1 MSTSMEKEK
10 AIYVFSDFG
19 SFHNELIGTIY
30 VTQTRGKEFYSF
42 EYEQGWL
49 ENHPMMLDPDLQ
61 LYKGRQYINDDKNIF
76 GVFADSCPDR
86 WGRRLMNRR
95 EELRAKKTGEKPQK
109 LLESDYLLGVYD
121 EARMGGLR
129 FKTEPDGEFLSN
141 DKEYATPPWTSL
153 RELEQASIAFEND
166 DTGLEEK
173 WLKQLLAPGSSLGGA
188 RPKAS
193 VMAPDGSL
201 WIAKFPS
208 KHDDFNS
215 GAWEMVVHDLA
226 LMCGLNAPEA
236 KADKFSKLG
245 TTFLVKRF
253 DRIGDQRIHFS
264 SAMTMLGKKDG
275 ADAADGSSY
284 LEIASFLKANGAK
297 PKRDLLELWQRI
309 VFSMAVSNTDDHF
322 RNHGFLLSDK
332 GWELSPLYDV
342 NPDIYGEYLSLNV
355 DSDNSS
361 IDFDLA
367 IDVAPFY
374 GIKEKQA
381 VELVNN
387 IKNIVGNNWQKLAKK
402 YGISHGEIDRMRPA
416 FRECENY

>member
-1 MSTSMEKEK
+1 MEKEK
-10 AIYVFSDFG
+10 KIYVFADFLP
-19 SFHNELIGTIY
+19 FHNELIGTIY
-30 VTQTRGKEFYSF
+30 VSQTRGKEFYSF
-42 EYEQGWL
+42 EYEQSWIKNG
-49 ENHPMMLDPDLQ
+49 NMMLDPDLQ

-86 WGRRLMNRR
+86 WGKRLMKRR
-95 EELRAKKTGEKPQK
+95 EELRAKKAEEKPKK

-129 FKTEPDGEFLSN
+129 FKTDMDGDFLSN
-141 DKEYATPPWTSL
+141 DKEYATPPWTLL

-166 DTGLEEK
+166 NIGLDEK

-226 LMCGLNAPEA
+226 VLCGLNVPEA
-236 KADKFSKLG
+236 KTEKFSKLG

-253 DRIGDQRIHFS
+253 DRIGEQRIHFS

-275 ADAADGSSY
+275 ANATDGSSY
-284 LEIASFLKANGAK
+284 LEIVSFLKANGAK
-297 PKRDLLELWQRI
+297 PKRDLQELWKRI

-322 RNHGFLLSDK
+322 RNHGFVLSDM

-355 DSDNSS
+355 DADNSS
-361 IDFDLA
+361 IDFDLT
-367 IDVAPFY
+367 IDAASYY
-374 GIKEKQA
+374 GIGEKQA
-381 VELVNN
+381 TEEVEK
-387 IKNIVGNNWQKLAKK
+387 IKTIVRENWKSLAKK
-402 YGISHGEIDRMRPA
+402 YGISHSEIERMSPA
-416 FRECENY
+416 FEICEE

>member
-1 MSTSMEKEK
+1 MQKEK
-10 AIYVFSDFG
+10 KIYVFADFLP
-19 SFHNELIGTIY
+19 FQNELIGTIY
-30 VTQTRGKEFYSF
+30 VSQTRGKEFYSF
-42 EYEQGWL
+42 EYEQSWL
-49 ENHPMMLDPDLQ
+49 EKGNMMLDPDLQ

-86 WGRRLMNRR
+86 WGKRLMKRR
-95 EELRAKKTGEKPQK
+95 EELRAKKVGEKPQK

-129 FKTEPDGEFLSN
+129 FKTEQNGEFLSN

-153 RELEQASIAFEND
+153 RELEQASFAFEND

-173 WLKQLLAPGSSLGGA
+173 WLKQLIAPGSSLGGA

-215 GAWEMVVHDLA
+215 GAWEMVAHDLA
-226 LMCGLNAPEA
+226 VKCGLNVPEA
-236 KADKFSKLG
+236 KVEKFSKLG

-253 DRIGDQRIHFS
+253 DRVGAQRIHFS

-275 ADAADGSSY
+275 ANATDGSSY
-284 LEIASFLKANGAK
+284 LEIVSFLKADGAK
-297 PKRDLLELWQRI
+297 PKRDLEELWKRI

-322 RNHGFLLSDK
+322 RNHGFILSDE

-355 DSDNSS
+355 DADNSS
-361 IDFDLA
+361 IDFELA
-367 IDVAPFY
+367 VQAAPYY
-374 GIKEKQA
+374 GIGKKYA
-381 VELVNN
+381 VQEVDK
-387 IKNIVGNNWQKLAKK
+387 IKNTVRENWKELAKK
-402 YGISHGEIDRMRPA
+402 YGISRGEIERMSPA
-416 FRECENY
+416 FRECDR

>member
-1 MSTSMEKEK
+1 MQKEK
-10 AIYVFSDFG
+10 KIYVFADFLP
-19 SFHNELIGTIY
+19 FQNELIGTIY
-30 VTQTRGKEFYSF
+30 VSQTRGKEFYSF
-42 EYEQGWL
+42 EYEQSWL
-49 ENHPMMLDPDLQ
+49 EKGNMMLDPDLQ

-86 WGRRLMNRR
+86 WGKRLMKRR
-95 EELRAKKTGEKPQK
+95 EELRAKKAGEKPQK

-129 FKTEPDGEFLSN
+129 FKTEQNGEFLSN

-153 RELEQASIAFEND
+153 RELEQASFAFEND
-166 DTGLEEK
+166 DTDLEGK
-173 WLKQLLAPGSSLGGA
+173 WLKQLIAPGSSLGGA

-226 LMCGLNAPEA
+226 EKCGLNVPEA
-236 KADKFSKLG
+236 KIEKFSKLG

-253 DRIGDQRIHFS
+253 DRVGAQRIHFS
-264 SAMTMLGKKDG
+264 SAMTVLGKKDG
-275 ADAADGSSY
+275 ANATDGSSY
-284 LEIASFLKANGAK
+284 LEIVSFLKADGAK
-297 PKRDLLELWQRI
+297 PKRDLEELWKRI

-322 RNHGFLLSDK
+322 RNHGFILSHD

-342 NPDIYGEYLSLNV
+342 NPDIYGE
-355 DSDNSS
+355 
-361 IDFDLA
+361 
-367 IDVAPFY
+367 
-374 GIKEKQA
+374 
-381 VELVNN
+381 
-387 IKNIVGNNWQKLAKK
+387 
-402 YGISHGEIDRMRPA
+402 
-416 FRECENY
+416 

>member
-1 MSTSMEKEK
+1 M
-10 AIYVFSDFG
+10 IIIG
-19 SFHNELIGTIY
+19 SKIRI
-30 VTQTRGKEFYSF
+30 
-42 EYEQGWL
+42 
-49 ENHPMMLDPDLQ
+49 DPDLQ
-61 LYKGRQYINDDKNIF
+61 LYSGRQFITDEKIIF

-95 EELRAKKTGEKPQK
+95 EELRARERQEKPKK

-121 EARMGGLR
+121 ESRMGALR
-129 FKTEPDGEFLSN
+129 FKTDLDGDFLSN
-141 DKEYATPPWTSL
+141 DEEFATPPWTSL
-153 RELEQASIAFEND
+153 RELEQASLAFEADSNPL
-166 DTGLEEK
+166 DTK

-193 VMAPDGSL
+193 VLAPDGSL

-226 LMCGLNAPEA
+226 MLCKLNVPEA
-236 KADKFSKLG
+236 KAENFSKLG

-253 DRIGDQRIHFS
+253 DRIDDQRIHFS
-264 SAMTMLGKKDG
+264 SAMTMLGKTDG
-275 ADAADGSSY
+275 ASAADGSSY
-284 LEIASFLKANGAK
+284 LEIASFLKANGGT
-297 PKRDLLELWQRI
+297 PKKDLIELWKRI

-322 RNHGFLLSDK
+322 RNHGFLLTNS

-355 DSDNSS
+355 NKNESS

-367 IDVAPFY
+367 LRSARYY
-374 GIKEKQA
+374 G
-381 VELVNN
+381 VNESEASAFIST
-387 IKNIVGNNWQKLAKK
+387 IKNTVKNNWESLAKK
-402 YGISHGEIDRMRPA
+402 YRISRNEIIRMAPA
-416 FRECENY
+416 FQICNN

>member
-1 MSTSMEKEK
+1 MESEK
-10 AIYVFSDFG
+10 KIYVFADFLH
-19 SFHNELIGTIY
+19 FQNELIGTIY
-30 VTQTRGKEFYSF
+30 VSQTRGKEFYSF
-42 EYEQGWL
+42 EYEQSWIEKGYII
-49 ENHPMMLDPDLQ
+49 LDPDLQ

-86 WGRRLMNRR
+86 WGRRLMKRR
-95 EELRAKKTGEKPQK
+95 EELRAKKAEEKPRK

-129 FKTEPDGEFLSN
+129 FKEDLDGEFLSN
-141 DKEYATPPWTSL
+141 DKDYATPPWTSL
-153 RELEQASIAFEND
+153 RKLEQASFAFESD
-166 DTGLEEK
+166 DAGVDEK

-208 KHDDFNS
+208 KYDDFNS
-215 GAWEMVVHDLA
+215 GAWEMVTHDLA
-226 LMCGLNAPEA
+226 VMCGLNVPEA
-236 KADKFSKLG
+236 KAEKFSKLG

-253 DRIGDQRIHFS
+253 DRVGEQRIHFS

-275 ADAADGSSY
+275 ANATDGSSY
-284 LEIASFLKANGAK
+284 LEIVSFLKANGAK
-297 PKRDLLELWQRI
+297 PQRDLKELWKRI

-322 RNHGFLLSDK
+322 RNHGFVLSDA

-355 DSDNSS
+355 DADNSS
-361 IDFDLA
+361 IDFELA
-367 IDVAPFY
+367 IESASYY
-374 GIKEKQA
+374 GIEEKQA
-381 VELVNN
+381 VEEVGRVRA
-387 IKNIVGNNWQKLAKK
+387 IVRNNWQSLAEK
-402 YGISHGEIDRMRPA
+402 YGISRGEIERMNPA
-416 FRECENY
+416 FTG

>member
-1 MSTSMEKEK
+1 MEKEK
-10 AIYVFSDFG
+10 AIYVFADFRP
-19 SFHNELIGTIY
+19 FHNELIGTIY
-30 VTQTRGKEFYSF
+30 VSQTRGKEFYSF
-42 EYEQGWL
+42 EYEQSWL
-49 ENHPMMLDPDLQ
+49 ENQHMILDPDLQ
-61 LYKGRQYINDDKNIF
+61 LYKGRQYKNDDKNIF

-86 WGRRLMNRR
+86 WGRQLMKRR
-95 EELRAKKTGEKPQK
+95 EELRAKKAEEKPRR

-129 FKTEPDGEFLSN
+129 FKTELDGEFLSN
-141 DKEYATPPWTSL
+141 DEENATPPWTSL

-166 DTGLEEK
+166 DIGLDEK

-215 GAWEMVVHDLA
+215 GAWEMVVHDLTI
-226 LMCGLNAPEA
+226 MCGLNVPEA
-236 KADKFSKLG
+236 KIEKFSKLG

-253 DRIGDQRIHFS
+253 DRIGEQRIHFS

-275 ADAADGSSY
+275 ANATDGNSY

-297 PKRDLLELWQRI
+297 PKRDLRELWKRI

-322 RNHGFLLSDK
+322 RNHGFVLSDE

-361 IDFDLA
+361 IDFNLA
-367 IDVAPFY
+367 IDAAPFY
-374 GIKEKQA
+374 GIEEQA
-381 VELVNN
+381 TELVVS
-387 IKNIVGNNWQKLAKK
+387 IKKIVRDNWQLLAAK
-402 YGISHGEIDRMRPA
+402 YGISRGEIDRMRPA
-416 FRECENY
+416 FRECEK

>member
-1 MSTSMEKEK
+1 MNKEK
-10 AIYVFSDFG
+10 TIYVFADFLP
-19 SFHNELIGTIY
+19 FHNELIGTIY
-30 VTQTRGKEFYSF
+30 LSQIRGKEFCSF
-42 EYEQGWL
+42 EYDHNWL
-49 ENHPMMLDPDLQ
+49 QNQNMVLDPDLQ
-61 LYKGRQYINDDKNIF
+61 LYSGRQFITDEKIIF

-95 EELRAKKTGEKPQK
+95 EELRARERQEKPKK

-121 EARMGGLR
+121 ESRMGALR
-129 FKTEPDGEFLSN
+129 FKTDLDGDFLSN
-141 DKEYATPPWTSL
+141 DEEFATPPWTSL
-153 RELEQASIAFEND
+153 RELEQASLAFEADSNPL
-166 DTGLEEK
+166 DTK

-193 VMAPDGSL
+193 VLAPDGSL

-226 LMCGLNAPEA
+226 MLCKLNVPEA
-236 KADKFSKLG
+236 KAENFSKLG

-253 DRIGDQRIHFS
+253 DRIDDQRIHFS
-264 SAMTMLGKKDG
+264 SAMTMLGKTDG
-275 ADAADGSSY
+275 ASAADGSSY
-284 LEIASFLKANGAK
+284 LEIASFLKANGGT
-297 PKRDLLELWQRI
+297 PKKDLIELWKRI

-322 RNHGFLLSDK
+322 RNHGFLLTNN

-355 DSDNSS
+355 NKNESS

-367 IDVAPFY
+367 LRSARYY
-374 GIKEKQA
+374 G
-381 VELVNN
+381 VNESEASAFIST
-387 IKNIVGNNWQKLAKK
+387 IKNTVKNNWESLAKK
-402 YGISHGEIDRMRPA
+402 YRISKNEIIRMAPA
-416 FRECENY
+416 FQICNN

>member
-1 MSTSMEKEK
+1 MNKEK
-10 AIYVFSDFG
+10 TIYVFADFLP
-19 SFHNELIGTIY
+19 FHNELIGTIY
-30 VTQTRGKEFYSF
+30 LSQIRGKEFCSF
-42 EYEQGWL
+42 EYDHNWL
-49 ENHPMMLDPDLQ
+49 QNQNMVLDPDLQ
-61 LYKGRQYINDDKNIF
+61 LYSGRQFITDEKIIF

-95 EELRAKKTGEKPQK
+95 EELRARERQEKPKK

-121 EARMGGLR
+121 ESRMGALR
-129 FKTEPDGEFLSN
+129 FKTDLDGDFLSN
-141 DKEYATPPWTSL
+141 DEEFATPPWTSL
-153 RELEQASIAFEND
+153 RELVQASLAFEADSNPL
-166 DTGLEEK
+166 DTK

-193 VMAPDGSL
+193 VLAPDGSL

-226 LMCGLNAPEA
+226 MLCKLNVPEA
-236 KADKFSKLG
+236 KAENFSKLG

-253 DRIGDQRIHFS
+253 DRIDDQRIHFS
-264 SAMTMLGKKDG
+264 SAMTMLGKTDG
-275 ADAADGSSY
+275 ASAADGSSY
-284 LEIASFLKANGAK
+284 LEIVSFLKANGGT
-297 PKRDLLELWQRI
+297 PKKDLIELWKRI

-322 RNHGFLLSDK
+322 RNHGFLLTNN

-355 DSDNSS
+355 NKNESS

-367 IDVAPFY
+367 LRSARYY
-374 GIKEKQA
+374 G
-381 VELVNN
+381 VNESEASAFIST
-387 IKNIVGNNWQKLAKK
+387 IKNTVKNNWESLAKK
-402 YGISHGEIDRMRPA
+402 YRISRNEIIRMAPA
-416 FRECENY
+416 FQICNN